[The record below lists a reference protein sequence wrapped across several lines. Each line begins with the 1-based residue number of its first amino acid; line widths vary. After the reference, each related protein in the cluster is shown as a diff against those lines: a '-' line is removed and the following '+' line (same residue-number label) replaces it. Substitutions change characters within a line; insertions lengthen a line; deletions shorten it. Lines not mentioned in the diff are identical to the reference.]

1 MKVVRG
7 EKRSSPARS
16 TLAQGRPPFNPIWL
30 MDLAGVAGAGALVW
44 AVGFSKGTD
53 FAAYAPLA
61 REAGLLLLGCA
72 IVVRVVDAIVRR
84 RDRRNEA
91 RRELLR
97 RLSAVNHALLDLR
110 GSLSREHARA
120 FLDRRRDL
128 TTGVHA
134 AKRWLTAEET
144 RQFDVCDGFCER
156 MAAVLGDAG
165 RQRAA
170 VSGSSERL
178 RREIERAARRGDLD
192 RHDADNLAN
201 LIDDAVAVIDDAI
214 YAEWNADHFG
224 RLNADHRSFVRE
236 VERYR
241 STTADRVERQG
252 ATLFDLLDGHVR
264 KRIEVIDLLADWEQT
279 CRRLELRLA
288 GLKPPPPTLVASNEA
303 PRPRLADRFAVMP
316 QHADAD
322 DDEPQRLRLPAA
334 ND

>member
-1 MKVVRG
+1 MQG
-7 EKRSSPARS
+7 EKRTGPARS
-16 TLAQGRPPFNPIWL
+16 TLPEGRASFNPIWL
-30 MDLAGVAGAGALVW
+30 MDAAGLLGVGAVVW
-44 AVGFSKGTD
+44 AVGFSAGTELS
-53 FAAYAPLA
+53 AYAPLV
-61 REAGLLLLGCA
+61 REAGLLLAGCA
-72 IVVRVVDAIVRR
+72 LVVRVVDAIVSR

-120 FLDRRRDL
+120 FLDRRREL
-128 TTGVHA
+128 GAGVQA
-134 AKRWLTAEET
+134 ATRWLSAEET
-144 RQFDVCDGFCER
+144 RQFDACDSFCDR
-156 MAAVLGDAG
+156 MAGVLSDAG
-165 RQRAA
+165 RQRGA
-170 VSGSSERL
+170 VSGSSDRL

-201 LIDDAVAVIDDAI
+201 LIDDAVAVIDEAI

-224 RLNADHRSFVRE
+224 RLNADHRAFTRE

-252 ATLFDLLDGHVR
+252 GTLFDLLDIHVR
-264 KRIEVIDLLADWEQT
+264 KRIEVIDLLADWDQT

-288 GLKPPPPTLVASNEA
+288 GLKPPAPTLVASNA
-303 PRPRLADRFAVMP
+303 PPRLRLADRFAVMP
-316 QHADAD
+316 QRADVD
-322 DDEPQRLRLPAA
+322 DNEPQRLRLPAA

>member
-1 MKVVRG
+1 
-7 EKRSSPARS
+7 
-16 TLAQGRPPFNPIWL
+16 
-30 MDLAGVAGAGALVW
+30 MDALGVLGAAAAVW
-44 AVGFSKGTD
+44 AVVFSKGTELE
-53 FAAYAPLA
+53 AYAPYL

-72 IVVRVVDAIVRR
+72 LVVRVVDAIVRG

-120 FLDRRRDL
+120 FLDRRREL
-128 TTGVHA
+128 TAGIEA
-134 AKRWLTAEET
+134 AARWLTPEET
-144 RQFDVCDGFCER
+144 RQFDACDVFCDR

-170 VSGSSERL
+170 LSGSSERL
-178 RREIERAARRGDLD
+178 RREIERAARRGDFD
-192 RHDADNLAN
+192 RHDADNLSN
-201 LIDDAVAVIDDAI
+201 LVDDAIAVIDEAI
-214 YAEWNADHFG
+214 YAEWNTDHFG
-224 RLNADHRSFVRE
+224 RLHADNRAFVRE
-236 VERYR
+236 IERYR
-241 STTADRVERQG
+241 STAADRIERQG
-252 ATLFDLLDGHVR
+252 ASLFDLLDNHVR

-288 GLKPPPPTLVASNEA
+288 GLKPQPPRLVSSTDA
-303 PRPRLADRFAVMP
+303 PRPRLADRFTVLPGRTAR
-316 QHADAD
+316 A